1 VAAPTVS
8 PLADERVAV
17 EWLRVGTLRVALGYN
32 DSDLKQERSM
42 MEAQILSF
50 QSSVL
55 RCSNPEVLSSMATAV
70 TAAP

>member
-1 VAAPTVS
+1 MS
-8 PLADERVAV
+8 PLADERVAA

-50 QSSVL
+50 RSSVL
-55 RCSNPEVLSSMATAV
+55 RCGNPEVLSSMAIAV